1 MNREKELL
9 EIFKSIYQQTKGIYL
24 VNLEN
29 ELYEALYTRDEFI
42 NIIPEQG
49 SFSDMYKSFFLA
61 SRYNKNI
68 KSDSYDIFVTK
79 DVFLKRNYRGEIEI
93 NIDGDLNKYDYH
105 VVCVSEKNSVFIF
118 AENTK
123 SVEADI
129 MEKEKIN
136 AIQEDYLFSM
146 VIDLKKDLC
155 LNSVTTEISSER
167 QNYLE
172 LKYSN
177 WRDMI
182 SNMFMEED
190 KEIFLQISSPEYV
203 IERLTEEKQFKYDIQ
218 MMNMQGTF
226 IWVRLMFRRMK
237 KFDDENQVFMYSVQD
252 INDDMTRLL
261 KQTNIIA
268 AVQKKNEQL
277 TDINKAK
284 SMFIS
289 NMSHEIRTPINA
301 ILGLDEMILRESR
314 EDNILEYANNIKSA
328 GSMLLSVINDI
339 LDFSKIESGKM
350 RIVPVEYSVESMISD
365 ICNIIKIK
373 VQQKELNFKVDIAEN
388 IPKNVIGDEV
398 RIKQIIINILT
409 NAVKY
414 TEKGGVHLAMRCEKI
429 YEDEVE
435 LEVKVSDTGIGIKEE
450 DVPMLFSDF
459 ERLDIVRN
467 RNIEGT
473 GLGISIVTRLL
484 HQMGSRLDVKS
495 KYGKGS
501 TFSFKLRQKVVSW
514 DNIGDYEKIRENH
527 IRDFN
532 NNPIIVSDSSRI
544 LAVDDNS
551 VNIQVI
557 ECLLKRTRIKVDSVQ
572 SGMECLEKI
581 KEQKYD
587 IILLDYN
594 MPVMNGEKTLKK
606 IRSMGGEYE
615 NLPVIV
621 LTADTTND
629 ARERYMGM
637 GFTNY
642 IEKPID
648 GELLEKTIAHYI
660 IK

>member
-1 MNREKELL
+1 MNKEKELL
-9 EIFKSIYQQTKGIYL
+9 EIFKSIYLQTKGIYL

-29 ELYEALYTRDEFI
+29 ELYETLYTREEFI
-42 NIIPEQG
+42 DMIPENG
-49 SFSDMYKSFFLA
+49 NLENMYKTFFLA

-68 KSDSYDIFVTK
+68 KNENYNIFASK
-79 DVFLKRNYRGEIEI
+79 DVFFKGNYRGRIEI
-93 NIDGDLNKYDYH
+93 KVDGELNKYECNVFCLSD
-105 VVCVSEKNSVFIF
+105 KKRVFIF

-123 SVEADI
+123 SDEEELL
-129 MEKEKIN
+129 EKEKMT

-146 VIDLKKDLC
+146 AIDLKKDLC

-350 RIVPVEYSVESMISD
+350 RIVPIEYSVESMISD

>member
-1 MNREKELL
+1 MDKEKELL
-9 EIFKSIYQQTKGIYL
+9 KILKTIYLQTKGIYL

-29 ELYEALYTRDEFI
+29 EVYETMYTRDEFI
-42 NIIPEQG
+42 NIIPERG
-49 SFSDMYKSFFLA
+49 SLIELYKAFFLA
-61 SRYNKNI
+61 NRYSENI
-68 KSDSYDIFVTK
+68 RSDSYDIFATK
-79 DVFLKRNYRGEIEI
+79 DLFLKRNYRGEIEI

-155 LNSVTTEISSER
+155 LNSVITEISSER

-177 WRDMI
+177 WRLKI

-190 KEIFLQISSPEYV
+190 RETFLQISSPEYI
-203 IERLTEEKQFKYDIQ
+203 IEKLTEEKQFKYDIQ
-218 MMNMQGTF
+218 MMNMQGEF

-237 KFDDENQVFMYSVQD
+237 IFDEANQIFMYSVQD
-252 INDDMTRLL
+252 INDDMTRIL

-284 SMFIS
+284 TMFIS

-350 RIVPVEYSVESMISD
+350 RIVPVEYSVESMIND

-450 DVPMLFSDF
+450 DIPMLFSDF
-459 ERLDIVRN
+459 ERLDVVRN

-660 IK
+660 MK

>member
-1 MNREKELL
+1 MNRENELL
-9 EIFKSIYQQTKGIYL
+9 EIFKGIYQQTKGVYL

-29 ELYEALYTRDEFI
+29 EVYETMYTRDEFI

-68 KSDSYDIFVTK
+68 KSDGYDIFVTK

-155 LNSVTTEISSER
+155 INSVTTEISAER
-167 QNYLE
+167 QDYLE

-177 WRDMI
+177 WRLKI

-190 KEIFLQISSPEYV
+190 RETFLQISSPEYV

-218 MMNMQGTF
+218 MMNMQGVF

-237 KFDDENQVFMYSVQD
+237 KFDDENQTFMYSVQN
-252 INDDMTRLL
+252 INDDMTRIL

-284 SMFIS
+284 TMFIS

-350 RIVPVEYSVESMISD
+350 RIVPVEYSVESMIND

-373 VQQKELNFKVDIAEN
+373 VQQKELNFKVDIAED

-398 RIKQIIINILT
+398 RIKQVIINLLT

-414 TEKGGVHLAMRCEKI
+414 TEKGGVHFAMRCEKI
-429 YEDEVE
+429 YEDEIDI
-435 LEVKVSDTGIGIKEE
+435 EVKVSDTGIGIKEE
-450 DVPMLFSDF
+450 DIPMLFSDF

-514 DNIGDYEKIRENH
+514 DNIGDYEKSRENH

-532 NNPIIVSDSSRI
+532 NTPIIVSDSSRI

-551 VNIQVI
+551 VNLQVI
-557 ECLLKRTRIKVDSVQ
+557 ECLLKRTRIKIDSVQ
-572 SGMECLEKI
+572 SGMECLKKI
-581 KEQKYD
+581 KEHRYD

-594 MPVMNGEKTLKK
+594 MPVMNGEKTLKE

-615 NLPVIV
+615 KIPVIV

-629 ARERYMGM
+629 ARERYMSM
-637 GFTNY
+637 GFTDY

-648 GELLEKTIAHYI
+648 GELLEKTIANYI

>member
-29 ELYEALYTRDEFI
+29 EVYETMYTRDEFI
-42 NIIPEQG
+42 NIIPERG
-49 SFSDMYKSFFLA
+49 SLTELYKAFFLA
-61 SRYNKNI
+61 NRYSENI
-68 KSDSYDIFVTK
+68 RSDSYDIFATK
-79 DVFLKRNYRGEIEI
+79 DLFLKRNYRGEIEI

-155 LNSVTTEISSER
+155 LNSLTTEISSER

-177 WRDMI
+177 WRLMI

-190 KEIFLQISSPEYV
+190 RETFLKISSPEYI
-203 IERLTEEKQFKYDIQ
+203 IEKLTEEKQFKYDIQ
-218 MMNMQGTF
+218 MMNMQGDF

-237 KFDDENQVFMYSVQD
+237 IFDEANQVFMYSVQD
-252 INDDMTRLL
+252 INDDMTRIL

-284 SMFIS
+284 TMFIS

-350 RIVPVEYSVESMISD
+350 RIVPVEYSVESMIND

-373 VQQKELNFKVDIAEN
+373 VQQKGLNFKVDIAEN

-594 MPVMNGEKTLKK
+594 MPIMNGEKTLKK

>member
-1 MNREKELL
+1 
-9 EIFKSIYQQTKGIYL
+9 
-24 VNLEN
+24 
-29 ELYEALYTRDEFI
+29 
-42 NIIPEQG
+42 
-49 SFSDMYKSFFLA
+49 
-61 SRYNKNI
+61 
-68 KSDSYDIFVTK
+68 
-79 DVFLKRNYRGEIEI
+79 
-93 NIDGDLNKYDYH
+93 
-105 VVCVSEKNSVFIF
+105 
-118 AENTK
+118 
-123 SVEADI
+123 
-129 MEKEKIN
+129 
-136 AIQEDYLFSM
+136 
-146 VIDLKKDLC
+146 
-155 LNSVTTEISSER
+155 
-167 QNYLE
+167 
-172 LKYSN
+172 
-177 WRDMI
+177 
-182 SNMFMEED
+182 
-190 KEIFLQISSPEYV
+190 
-203 IERLTEEKQFKYDIQ
+203 
-218 MMNMQGTF
+218 MMNMQGDF

-237 KFDDENQVFMYSVQD
+237 IFDEENQVFMYSVQD

-414 TEKGGVHLAMRCEKI
+414 TEKGGFHLALRCEKI